1 MLGNLKV
8 SLLLMSFDII
18 YDPNLQIGTWSRL
31 VMQATS
37 YPPWDSMHNQI
48 IYFLLNFAGV
58 GDSLV
63 LEGSDE
69 EKILLDAGSCLSNAL
84 HYYWLVK

>member
-1 MLGNLKV
+1 MN
-8 SLLLMSFDII
+8 FDII
-18 YDPNLQIGTWSRL
+18 YDPNLQIGTWSL
-31 VMQATS
+31 LAMLATS
-37 YPPWDSMHNQI
+37 YPPWGSMHNLI

-58 GDSLV
+58 GNSLV

-84 HYYWLVK
+84 YYCWLVK